1 MALID
6 EVQIKVVSGAGGN
19 GCRSF
24 RREKY
29 VPFGGPNGGD
39 GGRGGHVYLSAT
51 RDKTSL
57 LDFKFRPKYEG
68 ERGEHGMGSDM
79 YGKAGD
85 DLHLSVPVGTTV
97 YDVETGEVVVDLVEH
112 EQTVIIAKGGRGG
125 LGNIHFKT
133 STNRAPRTST
143 PGELGEERELRL
155 ELRLLA
161 DVGLVGL
168 PNAGKSSFLTAVS
181 RARPKIADYPF
192 TTLEPHLG
200 VVSHK
205 DQGFVVGDLPG
216 LIEGASAGVGLGI
229 KFLKHVSRNRVLL
242 HLVESTSDAESIHAQ
257 VDVIEKELEA
267 FDPELI
273 NRKRLLVFTKIDLF
287 PPEEL
292 EVRKAA
298 LAKKGLTGFW
308 ISSHARHGIPELL
321 DCLIEEIKVSVE
333 AEKAAKA
340 IADAEAAVAAAKKA
354 AAIAAGEE
362 VAGTEIPTARRPSR
376 KRIPIREEAAH

>member
-6 EVQIKVVSGAGGN
+6 EVTIKVISGAGGN

-39 GGRGGHVYLSAT
+39 GGRGGHVHLHAT

-79 YGKAGD
+79 YGKAGN
-85 DLHLSVPVGTTV
+85 DLHLSVPVGTLV
-97 YDVETGEVVVDLVEH
+97 YDLNSGELVADLVEH
-112 EQTVIIAKGGRGG
+112 EQTLVIAKGGRGG

-143 PGELGEERELRL
+143 PGEAGEERELRL

-161 DVGLVGL
+161 DVGLLGL

-216 LIEGASAGVGLGI
+216 LIEGASDGVGLGI

-242 HLVESTSDAESIHAQ
+242 HLVEATSDAESIQKQ
-257 VDVIEKELEA
+257 VEIIETELEA
-267 FDPELI
+267 FDPELLK
-273 NRKRLLVFTKIDLF
+273 RKRILVFTKIDLF

-292 EVRKAA
+292 EARKAA
-298 LAKKGLTGFW
+298 LAEKGLTGFW
-308 ISSHARHGIPELL
+308 ISSHARHGIAELL
-321 DCLIEEIKVSVE
+321 DCLIEEIKVAAE
-333 AEKAAKA
+333 AEKAAKL
-340 IADAEAAVAAAKKA
+340 IIDAENAAAAIVLAAKKA
-354 AAIAAGEE
+354 DEI
-362 VAGTEIPTARRPSR
+362 AGTEIPTARRPSR
-376 KRIPIREEAAH
+376 SPREEAAH